1 MYSIRIHYRRLL
13 VNVSKKKTAVT
24 GTFHN
29 IKGLNIYLLTWG
41 LLSYLLTEKE
51 RLDLL
56 LKKSV
61 VYTQTI
67 FSDICSFTLQV
78 HTNLENIY
86 SCGVQMD
93 LVIIHKPYFFVIL
106 SVHHT
111 HRITLLCPLLWCTV
125 RESLSYNFT
134 QVRSAGM
141 SSSKASCA
149 PDDY

>member
-1 MYSIRIHYRRLL
+1 MRSVVVSIDRKRK
-13 VNVSKKKTAVT
+13 VGSA
-24 GTFHN
+24 F
-29 IKGLNIYLLTWG
+29 
-41 LLSYLLTEKE
+41 
-51 RLDLL
+51 
-56 LKKSV
+56 KKSV

-111 HRITLLCPLLWCTV
+111 HRITLLCPLL
-125 RESLSYNFT
+125 
-134 QVRSAGM
+134 
-141 SSSKASCA
+141 
-149 PDDY
+149 